1 MLVPIQGNF
10 VGAELEWDR
19 RLDTLGRLAWLH
31 LVAAREWRRFG
42 LGNNEAFSLSLSLS
56 IPLATLRSS
65 SSSVLVNYE
74 LEGEIALPVAALQ
87 QDRESHA
94 VAQIVGH

>member
-42 LGNNEAFSLSLSLS
+42 LGDDEAFSLSLSLDPVGDVAFFFVFS
-56 IPLATLRSS
+56 PRELRTGGRDRASGCS
-65 SSSVLVNYE
+65 F
-74 LEGEIALPVAALQ
+74 AAG
-87 QDRESHA
+87 S
-94 VAQIVGH
+94 

>member
-1 MLVPIQGNF
+1 MRNLNGIAASTRSAALLGFILSPLENGGVLALVMTRPS
-10 VGAELEWDR
+10 LS
-19 RLDTLGRLAWLH
+19 L
-31 LVAAREWRRFG
+31 
-42 LGNNEAFSLSLSLS
+42 SLSLSLS
-56 IPLATLRSS
+56 IPSATLRSS

>member
-1 MLVPIQGNF
+1 MLVPILENF

-31 LVAAREWRRFG
+31 IVAVREWRHFG
-42 LGNNEAFSLSLSLS
+42 LGNDEAFYLS
-56 IPLATLRSS
+56 IPSATLRSS
-65 SSSVLVNYE
+65 SSSVLVSYE

-87 QDRESHA
+87 QDRESHT

>member
-31 LVAAREWRRFG
+31 LVAAREWWRFG
-42 LGNNEAFSLSLSLS
+42 LGNDEAFSLSLS
-56 IPLATLRSS
+56 IPSATLRSS

-94 VAQIVGH
+94 VAQIAGH

>member
-1 MLVPIQGNF
+1 MRNLNGIAASTRSAALLGFILSPLENGGVLALVMTRP
-10 VGAELEWDR
+10 
-19 RLDTLGRLAWLH
+19 
-31 LVAAREWRRFG
+31 
-42 LGNNEAFSLSLSLS
+42 SLSLSLS
-56 IPLATLRSS
+56 IPSATLRSS

-94 VAQIVGH
+94 VAQIAGH